1 MNDVNDVVAA
11 RPQRMMTLPLAPD
24 VSASLRKSPLKIKVI
39 FWLFLALIVIGT
51 AVSAYMHPEGA
62 QEYRFFGVLT
72 FILWWPLRIVLNKV
86 LLGRAV
92 GSVSRELTDRLG
104 QSESFRNV
112 LSETLMQTPW
122 SEHRV
127 TRGRY
132 KEARFED
139 IMVLF
144 RDGSHTSMNVAR
156 DLSSISIA
164 PPDKI
169 I

>member
-1 MNDVNDVVAA
+1 MA
-11 RPQRMMTLPLAPD
+11 LPLSPD
-24 VSASLRKSPLKIKVI
+24 VSASFRKSPLKIRAI
-39 FWLFLALIVIGT
+39 FWSFVALIFIGVGVMT
-51 AVSAYMHPEGA
+51 FMDSENA
-62 QEYRFFGVLT
+62 QQYRFYGIIAFV
-72 FILWWPLRIVLNKV
+72 FSFPLRIVLNKV

-104 QSESFRNV
+104 QSEAFRKI

-122 SEHRV
+122 SKHRV

-156 DLSSISIA
+156 DFSNISIV